1 MIKNNITVLSSLLNS
16 GESYQEK
23 KSREFV
29 NMLKKIIEKDI
40 IPNFGSK
47 LTMSIDL
54 GLFTSDNYGS
64 YRILFSDDSGKE
76 VCYIIADIIIGEWK
90 VYEKK

>member
-1 MIKNNITVLSSLLNS
+1 MITAHSSSLNS
-16 GESYQEK
+16 SESYQEK
-23 KSREFV
+23 KFREFV

-47 LTMSIDL
+47 LTMSIEL

-64 YRILFSDDSGKE
+64 YRIPFTDDSGKE
-76 VCYIIADIIIGEWK
+76 VCYIIADTIMGEWK
-90 VYEKK
+90 VYKPNNN

>member
-1 MIKNNITVLSSLLNS
+1 MITVVSSSLNS
-16 GESYQEK
+16 SESYQEK
-23 KSREFV
+23 KFREFV

-47 LTMSIDL
+47 LTMSIEL

-64 YRILFSDDSGKE
+64 YRIPFTDDSGKE
-76 VCYIIADIIIGEWK
+76 VCYIIADTIMGEWK
-90 VYEKK
+90 VYKPNNN